1 MQDVLTNTEGETM
14 TTATAT
20 EIIEMA
26 GTSLRELA
34 VAGHEQGYTHL
45 IVHTDDTGAIDDA
58 IVTETA
64 DGYYRSADGEWESV
78 YKAGCGSC
86 PCNCEA
92 CQNGDDPADWAGDG
106 DACDFIRDEIERGLD
121 ELSDSIKGA

>member
-1 MQDVLTNTEGETM
+1 M
-14 TTATAT
+14 TTAT

-45 IVHTDDTGAIDDA
+45 IVHTGGDGKIDNA
-58 IVTETA
+58 ATIETS
-64 DGYYRSADGEWESV
+64 DGYYRSAGGDWESV

-106 DACDFIRDEIERGLD
+106 DACDFIQDEIERGLD